1 MASGFSVN
9 TTKHY
14 GTKAMEVIKITEHES
29 GGATYEFDLTE
40 EERDAL
46 CRNGI
51 LWAIVCGCT
60 GLTVEEAMK
69 YSKYAGEDNNEDTEE
84 SLPDVE

>member
-1 MASGFSVN
+1 
-9 TTKHY
+9 
-14 GTKAMEVIKITEHES
+14 MEVRDIIEHEDGS
-29 GGATYEFDLTE
+29 ATYHFDLTAE
-40 EERDAL
+40 ENEAM

-69 YSKYAGEDNNEDTEE
+69 YDKYKGEELDEQETD
-84 SLPDVE
+84 D